1 MRRLLLG
8 VVLLALLGLPPS
20 AQAESVK
27 VGISHL
33 LGYPAVPIAI
43 DRGYF
48 KRQSLEV
55 EMVFFD
61 AAQPISVGV
70 ASGDLDFGVSG
81 MSAGFYALAAQGQL
95 RLIADSAGEAPGF
108 HALAYF
114 ASPKAFAAGLT
125 SPKDFPGHSVAIT
138 QLGTSLHY
146 SIAIAAQYFGFPLS
160 TVTVKPLQSNT
171 VVLAALAGSTVDAA
185 VLPDTTASH
194 AVAKGDAKFVGW
206 VSDYATTLLS
216 ASALFTSTKTA
227 NERSDMVK
235 RFLIAYRQ
243 GQRDFYNAFITPDSK
258 RQDGPTA
265 PAVINEMEAFTG
277 ASAEEIERTIPFLD
291 PDGRVDV
298 ASIAA
303 QLDWYKSQN
312 LVKGNIKA
320 EDIVDTRYAIIML
333 PPQFEPVLAPRSL
346 GGDAR

>member
-1 MRRLLLG
+1 MTRSRLTIA
-8 VVLLALLGLPPS
+8 LLATLIAFG
-20 AQAESVK
+20 ATGARAESIK
-27 VGISHL
+27 VGISRL

-48 KRQSLEV
+48 KAQGLDV

-61 AAQPISVGV
+61 SAQPISVGV

-81 MSAGFYALAAQGQL
+81 MSAGFYTLAAQGQL

-114 ASPKAFAAGLT
+114 ASPKAYAAGLT
-125 SPKDFPGHSVAIT
+125 SPKDFAGHSVAIT

-146 SIAIAAQYFGFPLS
+146 SIAIAAQHFGYPLS
-160 TVTVKPLQSNT
+160 AITVKPLQSNT
-171 VVLAALAGSTVDAA
+171 VVLAALAGGTVDAA
-185 VLPDTTASH
+185 VLPDTTAAP
-194 AVAKGDAKFVGW
+194 AVAKGDAKFIGW
-206 VSDYATTLLS
+206 VSDLASTLLS
-216 ASALFTSTKTA
+216 ASACFTNTKSA
-227 NERSDMVK
+227 NTRSDMVK

-243 GQRDFYNAFITPDSK
+243 GQRDFYNAFITPDGK

-265 PAVINEMEAFTG
+265 PAVIKEMEDFTH

-312 LVKGNIKA
+312 LVKGAIKA
-320 EDIVDTRYAIIML
+320 ADIVDTRYAVVM
-333 PPQFEPVLAPRSL
+333 PPPHFPTGAKP
-346 GGDAR
+346 

>member
-1 MRRLLLG
+1 
-8 VVLLALLGLPPS
+8 VVAIVALAIPHAHAADP
-20 AQAESVK
+20 VK
-27 VGISHL
+27 VGISRL
-33 LGYPAVPIAI
+33 LGYPAVPIGI

-48 KRQSLEV
+48 KAQGLDV

-61 AAQPISVGV
+61 SAQPISVGV

-81 MSAGFYALAAQGQL
+81 MSAGFYTLAAQGQL

-114 ASPKAFAAGLT
+114 ASPKAFVTGLT
-125 SPKDFPGHSVAIT
+125 SPRDFPGHSVAVT

-146 SIAIAAQYFGFPLS
+146 SIAIAAEHFSYPLS

-171 VVLAALAGSTVDAA
+171 VVLAALAGGAVDAA

-194 AVAKGDAKFVGW
+194 AVAKGDAKFIGW

-216 ASALFTSTKTA
+216 ASALFTNTRNA
-227 NERSDMVK
+227 NEHGDMVK

-243 GQRDFYNAFITPDSK
+243 GQRDFYNAFITADGK
-258 RQDGPTA
+258 RQDGPSA
-265 PAVINEMEAFTG
+265 PTVIKEMEAFTG
-277 ASAEEIERTIPFLD
+277 ADAEEIERTIPFLD

-298 ASIAA
+298 ASISA
-303 QLDWYKSQN
+303 QLEWYKSQN
-312 LVKGNIKA
+312 LMKGQLKA
-320 EDIVDTRYAIIML
+320 EDIVDTRYAILL
-333 PPQFEPVLAPRSL
+333 PHP
-346 GGDAR
+346 